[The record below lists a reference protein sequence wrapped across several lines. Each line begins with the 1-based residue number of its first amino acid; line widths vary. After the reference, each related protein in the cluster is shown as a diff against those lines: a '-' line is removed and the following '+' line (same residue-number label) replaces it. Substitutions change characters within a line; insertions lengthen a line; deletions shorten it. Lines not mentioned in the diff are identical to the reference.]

1 MDECLRRVRATAAQ
15 LLCEV
20 VRLWHADPRNPF
32 ASKVAH
38 GSVARATTAPA
49 RPPAPTLAPTPAPAP
64 APASAPDAAPYV
76 ARRGRSPPRRR
87 RPGDEERGESHLDAA
102 LEALL
107 R

>member
-32 ASKVAH
+32 ASKVAQ
-38 GSVARATTAPA
+38 GSVARATAAPA
-49 RPPAPTLAPTPAPAP
+49 RAPAP
-64 APASAPDAAPYV
+64 APDAAPYV